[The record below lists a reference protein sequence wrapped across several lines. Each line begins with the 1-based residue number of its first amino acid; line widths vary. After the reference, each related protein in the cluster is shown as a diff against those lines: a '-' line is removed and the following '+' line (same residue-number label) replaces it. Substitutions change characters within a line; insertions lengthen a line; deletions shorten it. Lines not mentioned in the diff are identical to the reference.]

1 MTVRRVTVWF
11 PNTYRGVIRYVG
23 VVWFVFHVLQL
34 LSSRL
39 TQQNLNNTGEDPTWG
54 GFGISRGA
62 SRENHV
68 FQSWMMRW
76 LESLYWRTFLQK
88 CINMHYSVHEEVW
101 SMSVYSKGNQNSL
114 IGWHVSI
121 TRRQMLSL
129 KHVQFE
135 VLPKL
140 LKVVN
145 FDTGCIYRHES
156 LPSCSYL
163 SNLL

>member
-1 MTVRRVTVWF
+1 
-11 PNTYRGVIRYVG
+11 
-23 VVWFVFHVLQL
+23 
-34 LSSRL
+34 
-39 TQQNLNNTGEDPTWG
+39 
-54 GFGISRGA
+54 
-62 SRENHV
+62 
-68 FQSWMMRW
+68 
-76 LESLYWRTFLQK
+76 
-88 CINMHYSVHEEVW
+88 MHYSVHEEVW
-101 SMSVYSKGNQNSL
+101 SMSVYSKGHQNSL